1 MPGFVTDYSN
11 GAVDRIPATYW
22 GDRLHSQVHA
32 PLPRDRGFW
41 AVTHEDGALWL
52 TYSQDHRYYVGEDVW
67 QRDDGEPGTWEADD
81 IAGWTDDQEDA
92 EEAAMLLGAA

>member
-22 GDRLHSQVHA
+22 GDRLHSQVHV
-32 PLPRDRGFW
+32 PLPRNRGFW

-52 TYSQDHRYYVGEDVW
+52 TYSADYWHYLKEDVW
-67 QRDDGEPGTWEADD
+67 QRDDGEPGAWEADD

-92 EEAAMLLGAA
+92 EEAAMLLGGA